1 MPWRHAL
8 PPPRTHT
15 WHEAVRAVVGSLLG
29 LGLTYWVCQNALGDM
44 GDLPLLVAPMGAAAV
59 LVFCAPTSPMAQP
72 WPLMMG
78 NVSAALVAITC
89 CRLVHDPAI
98 AAPLAL
104 SLSIAAMFLLRC
116 LHPPGGAVALV
127 IALGSPAIHAAGYRF
142 VLMPIGL
149 NALALLAA
157 SILINRAMRRPYP
170 HRLVTATK
178 EWQYRSPR

>member
-8 PPPRTHT
+8 PPPHSIP
-15 WHEAVRAVVGSLLG
+15 WHEAARAVLGALLG
-29 LGLTYWVCQNALGDM
+29 LGLTYWISQQALGNT

-72 WPLMMG
+72 WPLIMG
-78 NVSAALVAITC
+78 NISAALVSITC
-89 CRLVHDPAI
+89 CRLVHDPAM

-104 SLSIAAMFLLRC
+104 SLSIATMFLLRC

-127 IALGSPAIHAAGYRF
+127 IALGGPAIHAAGYGF
-142 VLMPIGL
+142 ALMPIGL

-157 SILINRAMRRPYP
+157 SILINRALRRPYP
-170 HRLVTATK
+170 HRLVTPAK
-178 EWQYRSPR
+178 EWHHKAV